1 MMHVLI
7 EEMFDDMIEEVDYL
21 KIKTHIKLE
30 QE

>member
-7 EEMFDDMIEEVDYL
+7 EEMFDDMIVEVDYL